1 MRLNKTKANRPFN
14 NWAQYQRLFMLC
26 FRFAACGFGLRPKI
40 CRPTPAVVS
49 SRMQEKNPLLPMVKW
64 VQWAKWLE
72 LTSFVATIWVKDENN
87 DRDIQFAHSS
97 KKKNQT
103 NKETNK

>member
-1 MRLNKTKANRPFN
+1 MR
-14 NWAQYQRLFMLC
+14 C

-64 VQWAKWLE
+64 VQWVK

-97 KKKNQT
+97 KKKP
-103 NKETNK
+103 NKQINK